1 MAGTRLYV
9 VLKAGRFGQDGVVAS
24 SALIGSERAFRR
36 LWGRP
41 RYPGFVLTVSLS
53 RTSATMFGTA
63 GVLLVLERTGSAPL
77 AGATAA
83 AAVVPGALAGP
94 VLGAWLDVVR
104 RRRALIVF
112 DQLLSVVG
120 LLAIVALA
128 GHAPDWTVPAVA
140 VLYSVTRPFS
150 TGSFLSALADI
161 AGPELLDHAS
171 AVEATSL
178 NLSVIIGPALA
189 GVLAGEIGAPQT
201 VELQAALT
209 ALVAVLVALNP
220 AFDASSRDRSPSL
233 SHALRGGLRALAR
246 ERVLLATSFSSSLAA
261 FGWGL
266 MLVGFP
272 LYAVQTLHSPA
283 HTSGYLWAAV
293 AAGSILGTF
302 VLHGPPRLRRVGFSY
317 GILALSALL
326 WPLAETLA
334 VGVALIGLTGF
345 LEGPAYSGTIALRQ
359 RHAPPAVR
367 AQVMTTVTSFSGL
380 TMAGGAALGGVI
392 HDPLALIIVFAAI
405 NLIAAATSIALGS
418 RSPTQL

>member
-1 MAGTRLYV
+1 M
-9 VLKAGRFGQDGVVAS
+9 AS
-24 SALIGSERAFRR
+24 SPLTGSESAFRR
-36 LWGRP
+36 LWRRP
-41 RYPGFVLTVSLS
+41 RYPGFVLTVALS
-53 RTSATMFGTA
+53 RTSVTMFNTA
-63 GVLLVLERTGSAPL
+63 GVLLVLVRTGNAPL

-104 RRRALIVF
+104 RRRVLIVF
-112 DQLLSVVG
+112 DQLLSVAG

-140 VLYSVTRPFS
+140 ALYSITRPLS
-150 TGSFLSALADI
+150 TGSFFSALADI
-161 AGPELLDHAS
+161 AGPELLDQAS
-171 AVEATSL
+171 TVEATSL
-178 NLSVIIGPALA
+178 NLAVIIGPALA
-189 GVLAGEIGAPQT
+189 GVLAGAIGAAQT

-209 ALVAVLVALNP
+209 VIVAVLVALNP
-220 AFDASSRDRSPSL
+220 AFEARGRDRSPSL
-233 SHALRGGLRALAR
+233 TQALRGGLRALAR
-246 ERVLLATSFSSSLAA
+246 ERTLLATSFSGSMAA

-302 VLHGPPRLRRVGFSY
+302 VLHGPPGLRRVGLSY

-326 WPLAETLA
+326 WPLAGTLA

-367 AQVMTTVTSFSGL
+367 AQVMTTVSSLSGL
-380 TMAGGAALGGVI
+380 MIAGGAALGGLV
-392 HDPLALIIVFAAI
+392 HDPLALIIVFTAI
-405 NLIAAATSIALGS
+405 NLIAASAAIILSEPVAD
-418 RSPTQL
+418 QL

>member
-1 MAGTRLYV
+1 M
-9 VLKAGRFGQDGVVAS
+9 AS
-24 SALIGSERAFRR
+24 SPLTGSESPFRR
-36 LWGRP
+36 LRRRP
-41 RYPGFVLTVSLS
+41 RYVSFVLTVSLS
-53 RTSATMFGTA
+53 RTSATMFNTA
-63 GVLLVLERTGSAPL
+63 GVLLVLVRTGSAPL

-94 VLGAWLDVVR
+94 VLGAWLDVVHR
-104 RRRALIVF
+104 RRVLIVF

-128 GHAPDWTVPAVA
+128 GRAPDWTVPAVA
-140 VLYSVTRPFS
+140 VLYSITRPFS
-150 TGSFLSALADI
+150 SGSFFSALANV
-161 AGPELLDHAS
+161 AGPELLDEAS

-178 NLSVIIGPALA
+178 NLAVIIGPALA
-189 GVLAGEIGAPQT
+189 GVLAGVIGAAHT
-201 VELQAALT
+201 IELQAALT
-209 ALVAVLVALNP
+209 VLVAVLVALNP
-220 AFDASSRDRSPSL
+220 AFEARGRDRSPSL
-233 SHALRGGLRALAR
+233 SQALRAGLRTLAR
-246 ERVLLATSFSSSLAA
+246 ERVLLATAFSGSLAA

-266 MLVGFP
+266 MIVGFP

-359 RHAPPAVR
+359 RHAPQAVR
-367 AQVMTTVTSFSGL
+367 AQVMTTVSSFSGL
-380 TMAGGAALGGVI
+380 MIAAGAGLGGIV
-392 HDPLALIIVFAAI
+392 HDPLALIIVFTAI
-405 NLIAAATSIALGS
+405 NLIAASAAISLS
-418 RSPTQL
+418 SPVADPPTRL